1 MGGVKRPKI
10 GRPPRAG
17 EAATKRVEVRCT
29 SEERERL
36 EALAQRRGESMSD
49 VVRSAIALLLGRAR

>member
-1 MGGVKRPKI
+1 MRRPKI

-17 EAATKRVEVRCT
+17 EAATRRLEVRCT
-29 SEERERL
+29 SEERAKL